1 MRNYQEF
8 FRRCRKVRMGYSGVS
23 ERYRKERGS
32 L

>member
-8 FRRCRKVRMGYSGVS
+8 FRRCRKVRMGVS